1 MVALLAL
8 GGSALQRR
16 RTACSTLRPVGARLS
31 GSSKG
36 LSTYQAEKA
45 ELVSFLVA
53 APDLQAALK
62 TRVDELDE
70 QFFALAAAFLSMA
83 KKDNAGEAVVARLEL
98 VYRSAMEVKDATLRP
113 EIRLLNALLKAEGE
127 GAREQLMLQHPA
139 ELESEYFSSL
149 LARITQDVGLQPSS
163 PLNAGRAT
171 TLATLQ
177 VIAAEMRELR
187 RRPN

>member
-1 MVALLAL
+1 
-8 GGSALQRR
+8 
-16 RTACSTLRPVGARLS
+16 
-31 GSSKG
+31 
-36 LSTYQAEKA
+36 
-45 ELVSFLVA
+45 
-53 APDLQAALK
+53 
-62 TRVDELDE
+62 
-70 QFFALAAAFLSMA
+70 
-83 KKDNAGEAVVARLEL
+83 
-98 VYRSAMEVKDATLRP
+98 MEVKDATLRP

-149 LARITQDVGLQPSS
+149 LARITHDVELQPSS